1 LAHEVFISYSNEDES
16 VATAICS
23 ALESQNISCW
33 MAPRDIPPGVT
44 WAVAIINAIKQSRL
58 FILVLSETSNVSPPV
73 LSELDSA
80 ANRGIPIIPV
90 RIDNTQLSEAMEFY
104 TARYQWLDARTP
116 PLDKPLKQ
124 LISTVQR
131 LLAQADAVK
140 ARKEAED
147 AAKQR
152 ARQEVEAKEKAS
164 LATEQAQAVTEAERV
179 KKEVETARE
188 AAVKARKEAEEAA
201 KEKARHEAEAARAQR
216 ETAELMKTL
225 EAARAKAKKKE
236 PVIRQEQLTI
246 VKKSLFRTGG
256 FWVGF
261 IFLFAGLLWQIFN
274 VFWPLEKQAPAE
286 AFNQAF
292 GMMVGVGIPVI
303 FVGSMYVGR
312 ALHLSNSGAR
322 TWFGLGV
329 VTIVLGLALSFL
341 LSYRMNAGGAPSD
354 SELLL
359 PSVLGSAFP
368 FMILGLYSLGGALSH
383 QINKHESIDK
393 ASKTSPLSKPLYK
406 SVMFWF
412 GIGLLT
418 TGLGWQIL
426 SPLFLKPVQA
436 TDFNRIIILAL
447 PFTFLGSYFVGRI
460 LSQRSLN
467 KLAWFGTAVTNWVT
481 AILLSVTVI
490 LVPLSDRLISWMYF
504 IFPALLLAV
513 LPLIILGIYC
523 ILKGSRESRL
533 LRLPS
538 GDLDN
543 VGTTRPFL
551 FWTGSVLFVLSQ
563 AFYWAIFLWIMPTN
577 GIYPNLIEQIIPIIL
592 ISVLGMALIWL
603 SQRKLRDGWFW
614 PGSEIFAFGI
624 GAIPQWINIY
634 LNIELFPPQTS
645 PHDLSDIGVDLG
657 LTIPLMA
664 IGALCLWK
672 GWPRTGVK
680 NPLGEMLGFIIT
692 LSLVSFGVT
701 IFFLAIAD

>member
-1 LAHEVFISYSNEDES
+1 
-16 VATAICS
+16 
-23 ALESQNISCW
+23 
-33 MAPRDIPPGVT
+33 
-44 WAVAIINAIKQSRL
+44 
-58 FILVLSETSNVSPPV
+58 
-73 LSELDSA
+73 
-80 ANRGIPIIPV
+80 
-90 RIDNTQLSEAMEFY
+90 
-104 TARYQWLDARTP
+104 
-116 PLDKPLKQ
+116 
-124 LISTVQR
+124 
-131 LLAQADAVK
+131 
-140 ARKEAED
+140 
-147 AAKQR
+147 
-152 ARQEVEAKEKAS
+152 
-164 LATEQAQAVTEAERV
+164 
-179 KKEVETARE
+179 
-188 AAVKARKEAEEAA
+188 
-201 KEKARHEAEAARAQR
+201 
-216 ETAELMKTL
+216 
-225 EAARAKAKKKE
+225 
-236 PVIRQEQLTI
+236 
-246 VKKSLFRTGG
+246 
-256 FWVGF
+256 
-261 IFLFAGLLWQIFN
+261 
-274 VFWPLEKQAPAE
+274 
-286 AFNQAF
+286 
-292 GMMVGVGIPVI
+292 
-303 FVGSMYVGR
+303 
-312 ALHLSNSGAR
+312 
-322 TWFGLGV
+322 
-329 VTIVLGLALSFL
+329 
-341 LSYRMNAGGAPSD
+341 
-354 SELLL
+354 
-359 PSVLGSAFP
+359 
-368 FMILGLYSLGGALSH
+368 
-383 QINKHESIDK
+383 
-393 ASKTSPLSKPLYK
+393 
-406 SVMFWF
+406 MFWF

-533 LRLPS
+533 LRLPR

-657 LTIPLMA
+657 LTFFLMA

-672 GWPRTGVK
+672 GWPRIRVK
-680 NPLGEMLGFIIT
+680 NPLGEMLGFILTI
-692 LSLVSFGVT
+692 SLISLGVT
-701 IFFLAIAD
+701 IFLLAIAD